1 MELFSSI
8 KSVSFFLPTIIAAGQ
23 EVSSDEL
30 DDILDKDKETQAFT
44 ASVSFTHDSLG
55 GEVFKIVCL
64 RCTDLVS
71 LKVPGGEVG
80 TKQFPTAM

>member
-44 ASVSFTHDSLG
+44 ASVSFTHDS
-55 GEVFKIVCL
+55 
-64 RCTDLVS
+64 
-71 LKVPGGEVG
+71 
-80 TKQFPTAM
+80 